1 MATTTAF
8 TNVAKLNLLK
18 GNLDFDVVSPA
29 TPFKMA
35 LIKDSPTGTYGA
47 TTTSYDTLAT
57 GSSPNDEASVGGGGT
72 GYTAGGKKFVQ
83 TACTADSPETIA
95 YVDADN
101 IVWTLSGASA
111 TLQASACLLY
121 ADNASS
127 VTSPYPWTVS
137 NMAVSTHNFGSSPTA
152 SGDGAT
158 FTLTMPDPTASPN
171 AAIIRLA

>member
-35 LIKDSPTGTYGA
+35 LMKGTVTGTYGA
-47 TTTSYDTLAT
+47 TSTSYDNLAT
-57 GSSPNDEASVGGGGT
+57 ASPNDEASVGGGGT
-72 GYTAGGKKFVQ
+72 GYTAGGAKFVQ
-83 TACTADSPETIA
+83 IACTADSPETIA

-111 TLQASACLLY
+111 TLQASACMLY

-127 VTSPYPWTVS
+127 VTSPAPWTVA
-137 NMAVSTHNFGSSPTA
+137 NMAISTHNFGSSPTA

-171 AAIIRLA
+171 AAILRLA